1 MNAIAFEISNLRR
14 HEGKSL
20 AAFFDVTLPGVVIR
34 DCRLHVGRKGAFVA
48 GPGARSSFAV
58 GGWQTHAEIDDDLAR
73 DIQEAVEARLVAD
86 AGGENAA

>member
-58 GGWQTHAEIDDDLAR
+58 GGWQTHAEIDNDLALE
-73 DIQEAVEARLVAD
+73 IQEAVEARLTAD
-86 AGGENAA
+86 EGSAD

>member
-1 MNAIAFEISNLRR
+1 MSAIAFEISNLRR

-58 GGWQTHAEIDDDLAR
+58 GGWQTHAEIDNDLALE
-73 DIQEAVEARLVAD
+73 IQEAVEARLTAD
-86 AGGENAA
+86 EGSAD